1 MPAFQENVASSS
13 SKVEDVLT
21 LDDKDSVL
29 P

>member
-13 SKVEDVLT
+13 SRAGDIFT
-21 LDDKDSVL
+21 LDDEDSVF